1 MIDGEYYYVDKTML
15 VKEVLDNGTSVSLFT
30 RPRRFGKT
38 LAMTTLRTFFED
50 ERDASGE
57 KIDNSHYFAEKRQK
71 KI

>member
-1 MIDGEYYYVDKTML
+1 MIAGEYYYVDKTML

-38 LAMTTLRTFFED
+38 LAMITLRTFFED

-57 KIDNSHYFAEKRQK
+57 KIDNSHYFAGKRQK